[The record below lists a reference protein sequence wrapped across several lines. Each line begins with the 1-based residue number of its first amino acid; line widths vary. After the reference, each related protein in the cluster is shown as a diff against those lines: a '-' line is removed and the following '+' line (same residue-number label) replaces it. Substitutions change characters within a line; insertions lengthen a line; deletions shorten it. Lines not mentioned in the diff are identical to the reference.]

1 MTKNNKLPQYSI
13 MLLSIFLFFGCAPA
27 PVLDDIA
34 TIPPEPTS
42 TPNPT
47 VTAII
52 PPSHTPSPTITPT
65 PLVPELGQVLFSEG
79 FEDITFPFD
88 FWGPG
93 RIESGTLILEREP
106 DYVPPPHLWPYGGI
120 NKSSPVLPDV
130 TTVILF
136 KKTGNATFNI
146 GYHIG
151 DYSTEKV
158 SRFSYNS
165 GKGTWD
171 IYHGSTQDVE
181 EIPARQSDFNQWH
194 YFSITR
200 SANGDFDARIWERDN
215 PGNTFKFHGNL
226 GPEWGT
232 LEFTFF
238 ADYHLGSFVLDE
250 YQELH

>member
-1 MTKNNKLPQYSI
+1 MTKDKLFPQYSI
-13 MLLSIFLFFGCAPA
+13 IIISILLLFGCVPA
-27 PVLDDIA
+27 SIPDGIA
-34 TIPPEPTS
+34 TITPETTITPGPTA
-42 TPNPT
+42 
-47 VTAII
+47 TAII
-52 PPSHTPSPTITPT
+52 LPSLTPSLTITPT
-65 PLVPELGQVLFSEG
+65 PLVPDLGQALFSEG
-79 FEDITFPFD
+79 FDDITFPFN

-93 RIESGTLILEREP
+93 RIESGALILEREP
-106 DYVPPPHLWPYGGI
+106 DYVSPPNLWPYGGI
-120 NKSSPVLPDV
+120 NKMTPVPPDV

-146 GYHIG
+146 GYHVG

-165 GKGTWD
+165 GRGTWD
-171 IYHGSTQDVE
+171 IYHDSTQDVE
-181 EIPARQSDFNQWH
+181 EILARKSDFSQWH

-215 PGNTFKFHGNL
+215 PENSFRFQGNL
-226 GPEWGT
+226 GSEWGA